1 MTIKTDTYTGNGTRQ
16 DISVG
21 FKPELVIVI
30 PATAEHCGVKIED
43 FWCGRSN
50 VLSATDSFISG
61 AKLTDKGFS
70 LGSGSRMNGNGVAY
84 HYLAVARSSALKM
97 AFAGIQGNGQTGRV
111 VKLDDSTLTPAAVIA
126 KRDSP
131 RDGVLQVG
139 SSTTALLGATAS
151 TEAGAITALSQGQF
165 TVSNSVYV
173 NEYNAG
179 AELGEGIDFIA
190 FESGAN
196 FSATS
201 YTGNG
206 ANRSVN
212 LGFQPKAVLVAKIS
226 GTVQAGRIKTDTMG
240 SDNAKALSN
249 SQAMTSH
256 GITFTATGFDLT
268 AASILNSNNDIFVVV
283 AFRDHTE
290 SAIPAPAVKKSG
302 KKAIFLPGRT
312 SGSHID
318 CGTSDSLIID
328 GAITLEWVGAIEPVG
343 RATPVPFLW
352 RGSATANTASTCS
365 LALYANGF
373 VGSPGNWSG
382 PLLAIGCG
390 DRLDLATSS
399 IGIRSSW
406 RTGLLL
412 EYGKL
417 AHLMATHDG
426 TGGWNFYKNGKL
438 IRQRKL
444 DLVTDGSMPN
454 IDGISGHRMMIGG
467 MYNSGAAV
475 NNLQRQRFCLGRLYN
490 RALTPSEV
498 ASRFARAGLGS
509 SEADVTSGLVEEWD
523 AVNASGSTLA
533 ATVSS
538 ANNGAIVGGSIITL

>member
-1 MTIKTDTYTGNGTRQ
+1 MTIKTDTFIGNGTRQ
-16 DISVG
+16 DIAVG

-30 PATAEHCGVKIED
+30 PETAEHCGVKIED

-70 LGSGSRMNGNGVAY
+70 LGSGARMNGSGVTY
-84 HYLAVARSSALKM
+84 HYLAVARSSAFKM

-139 SSTTALLGATAS
+139 SNITALLGATAATAS
-151 TEAGAITALSQGQF
+151 GALTGLAQGQF
-165 TVSNSVYV
+165 TASNSVYV
-173 NEYNAG
+173 NEYNPG
-179 AELGEGIDFIA
+179 AELGEGIDFVA

-196 FSATS
+196 FVAQPYAGTGATK
-201 YTGNG
+201 
-206 ANRSVN
+206 SVN
-212 LGFQPKAVLVAKIS
+212 LGFQPKAVLITKIS
-226 GTVQAGRIKTDTMG
+226 GTAQSGRIKTDTMG
-240 SDNAKALSN
+240 GDNAKALSN
-249 SQAMTSH
+249 GQALASH
-256 GITFTATGFDLT
+256 GITFTASGFDLT
-268 AASILNSNNDIFVVV
+268 AASILNSNTDTFLVV
-283 AFRDHTE
+283 AFRDHSE
-290 SAIPAPAVKKSG
+290 AAIAAPAVKKSG
-302 KKAIFLPGRT
+302 KKAILLPGRT
-312 SGSHID
+312 SGSHVD

-328 GAITLEWVGAIEPVG
+328 GAITLEWMGSIEPVG

-352 RGSATANTASTCS
+352 RGSATTNTAGTCS

-390 DRLDLATSS
+390 DRLDLSTLST
-399 IGIRSSW
+399 GIRSSW

-412 EYGKL
+412 EFGKL

-426 TGGWNFYKNGKL
+426 TGGWDFYKNGRL

-444 DLVTDGSMPN
+444 DLVTDGGMPN
-454 IDGISGHRMMIGG
+454 IDGVSGHRMMIGG
-467 MYNSGAAV
+467 MYNGGAV

-490 RALTPSEV
+490 RALTASEI
-498 ASRFARAGLGS
+498 ATRFARAGLGS
-509 SEADVTSGLVEEWD
+509 SESDVTSGLVEEWD
-523 AVNASGSTLA
+523 AANAIGSTLA